1 MSGPP
6 RARHTPVHDTSAVVP
21 AEELALLE
29 RELIWLDTRRVQLLR
44 RRSWLKAAL
53 RAQSAGGWQP
63 PHGGQ
68 PPQGAPGGWAHAPAA
83 HPAPAVP
90 SGSASGGPGAQHVLL
105 ILGGLLLAV
114 AAIAFTLFSWGEL
127 GIAGRSVV
135 LAGVTAGALGAP
147 VLLLR
152 RGLGATAE
160 SVGAVALLLTVLDAY
175 ALHAAVLPEADG
187 AGYAAFASGVLA
199 AGWTAYGVGVG
210 RLRLPLPAA
219 VVAGQF
225 PLVLGAWAAG
235 GSALVIGWALLV
247 TAAGSVVV
255 AARVPVLAVR
265 ATAWSGAGVTWAGGL
280 LIGLGESVSASGPL
294 DAAAPGVLLL
304 GAVAVALRAVWRAPQ
319 EMAVTGGV
327 VAGLAAVAG
336 VGGVLRTEV
345 PWSWAVVVYLVC
357 GAALAP
363 VARIAVVPRPVRGGV
378 LGAAAGVT
386 GVAVLAVLPSAAAT
400 LLGPA
405 AVLTGLW
412 AGAPDGTRELAAGAG
427 AWPDALSVPVV
438 LLVAAVLLGAVYAS
452 LVQEGREPAGWTGA
466 AGAGA
471 VGLVSAAV
479 PVLLVSADVAY
490 AAALVVD
497 LLLVAGLLAAAVA
510 VRRVPAAAG
519 GTALWCAVA
528 VAAHAGLLA
537 LAAEPATYAVFGLL
551 LVLFAASAA
560 RSREAVAR
568 SLTLVLSVVCALVVA
583 SAAGASLELGAP
595 RTAVLVLVVPAAV
608 VVLGLWVRTP
618 AVVVP
623 LEAGAGFAALVA
635 LGLAV
640 TDGAYLS
647 LVLALCGVLAA
658 ATAVRP
664 ERRPGAGYLAAG
676 LFATATWVRLV
687 SAGVTH
693 PEAYTLPVSVIA
705 CAVGLLR
712 RRTDPEASSWTA
724 YGPGLGVTLGPSLLA
739 LWSDPHWQR
748 PLLLG
753 AAALAVTVTGAVR
766 RLQAPLLLG
775 GGTLALVA
783 LHELAPHVAQVFD
796 ALPRWSVPAL
806 AGLLL
811 LALGATYEQRLRDA
825 RRLREH
831 LGRMR

>member
-1 MSGPP
+1 M
-6 RARHTPVHDTSAVVP
+6 TPLPSSP

-68 PPQGAPGGWAHAPAA
+68 PPHGAPGGWAHAPAA

-90 SGSASGGPGAQHVLL
+90 SGSATGGPGAQHVLL

-199 AGWTAYGVGVG
+199 AGWAAYGVGVG

-255 AARVPVLAVR
+255 AARVPGLAVR

-304 GAVAVALRAVWRAPQ
+304 GAAAVALRAVWRAPQ

-537 LAAEPATYAVFGLL
+537 LAVEPATYAVFGLL

-568 SLTLVLSVVCALVVA
+568 SLALVLSVVCALVVA

-783 LHELAPHVAQVFD
+783 LHELAPHVAQVFH

>member
-1 MSGPP
+1 M
-6 RARHTPVHDTSAVVP
+6 TPLPSSP

-53 RAQSAGGWQP
+53 RAQSAGGWR
-63 PHGGQ
+63 
-68 PPQGAPGGWAHAPAA
+68 PPQGGWAHAPAA

-90 SGSASGGPGAQHVLL
+90 PGSATGGPGAQHVLL

-199 AGWTAYGVGVG
+199 AGWAAYGVGVG

-304 GAVAVALRAVWRAPQ
+304 GAAAVALRAVWRAPQ

-452 LVQEGREPAGWTGA
+452 LVHEGREPAGWTGA

-510 VRRVPAAAG
+510 VRRVPAAAD

-537 LAAEPATYAVFGLL
+537 LAVEPATYAVFGLL

-560 RSREAVAR
+560 RSEEAVAR

>member
-1 MSGPP
+1 M
-6 RARHTPVHDTSAVVP
+6 TPLPSSP

-29 RELIWLDTRRVQLLR
+29 RELIWLNTRRVQLLR

-68 PPQGAPGGWAHAPAA
+68 PPQGAPGGWTHAPAA

-90 SGSASGGPGAQHVLL
+90 SGSATGGPGAQHVLL

-199 AGWTAYGVGVG
+199 AGWAAYGVGVG

-304 GAVAVALRAVWRAPQ
+304 GAAAVALRAVWRAPQ

-537 LAAEPATYAVFGLL
+537 LAVEPATYAVFGLL

-560 RSREAVAR
+560 RSEEAVAR
-568 SLTLVLSVVCALVVA
+568 SLALVLSVVCALVVA

-595 RTAVLVLVVPAAV
+595 RTAVLVLAVPAAV

-640 TDGAYLS
+640 TDGAYLP

>member
-1 MSGPP
+1 M
-6 RARHTPVHDTSAVVP
+6 TPLPSSP

-29 RELIWLDTRRVQLLR
+29 RELIWLNTRRVQLLR

-90 SGSASGGPGAQHVLL
+90 SGSATGGPGAQHVLL

-452 LVQEGREPAGWTGA
+452 LVHEGREPAGWTGA

-510 VRRVPAAAG
+510 VRRVPAAAD

-537 LAAEPATYAVFGLL
+537 LAVEPATYAVFGLL

-560 RSREAVAR
+560 RSEEAVAR
-568 SLTLVLSVVCALVVA
+568 SLALVLSVVCALVVA

-595 RTAVLVLVVPAAV
+595 RTAVLVLAVPAAV

>member
-1 MSGPP
+1 
-6 RARHTPVHDTSAVVP
+6 
-21 AEELALLE
+21 
-29 RELIWLDTRRVQLLR
+29 
-44 RRSWLKAAL
+44 
-53 RAQSAGGWQP
+53 
-63 PHGGQ
+63 
-68 PPQGAPGGWAHAPAA
+68 
-83 HPAPAVP
+83 VP
-90 SGSASGGPGAQHVLL
+90 SGSATGGPGAQHVLL

-199 AGWTAYGVGVG
+199 AGWAAYGVGVG

-304 GAVAVALRAVWRAPQ
+304 GAAAVALRAVWRAPQ

-452 LVQEGREPAGWTGA
+452 LVHEGREPAGWT
-466 AGAGA
+466 
-471 VGLVSAAV
+471 
-479 PVLLVSADVAY
+479 
-490 AAALVVD
+490 
-497 LLLVAGLLAAAVA
+497 
-510 VRRVPAAAG
+510 
-519 GTALWCAVA
+519 
-528 VAAHAGLLA
+528 
-537 LAAEPATYAVFGLL
+537 
-551 LVLFAASAA
+551 
-560 RSREAVAR
+560 
-568 SLTLVLSVVCALVVA
+568 
-583 SAAGASLELGAP
+583 
-595 RTAVLVLVVPAAV
+595 
-608 VVLGLWVRTP
+608 
-618 AVVVP
+618 
-623 LEAGAGFAALVA
+623 
-635 LGLAV
+635 
-640 TDGAYLS
+640 
-647 LVLALCGVLAA
+647 
-658 ATAVRP
+658 
-664 ERRPGAGYLAAG
+664 
-676 LFATATWVRLV
+676 
-687 SAGVTH
+687 
-693 PEAYTLPVSVIA
+693 
-705 CAVGLLR
+705 
-712 RRTDPEASSWTA
+712 
-724 YGPGLGVTLGPSLLA
+724 
-739 LWSDPHWQR
+739 
-748 PLLLG
+748 
-753 AAALAVTVTGAVR
+753 
-766 RLQAPLLLG
+766 
-775 GGTLALVA
+775 
-783 LHELAPHVAQVFD
+783 
-796 ALPRWSVPAL
+796 
-806 AGLLL
+806 
-811 LALGATYEQRLRDA
+811 
-825 RRLREH
+825 
-831 LGRMR
+831 

>member
-1 MSGPP
+1 M
-6 RARHTPVHDTSAVVP
+6 TPLPSSP

-83 HPAPAVP
+83 HPAPTVP
-90 SGSASGGPGAQHVLL
+90 SGSATGGPGAQHVLL

-199 AGWTAYGVGVG
+199 AGWAAYGVGVG

-235 GSALVIGWALLV
+235 GSVLVIGWALLV

-255 AARVPVLAVR
+255 AARVPGLAVR

-304 GAVAVALRAVWRAPQ
+304 GAAAVALRAVWRAPQ

-412 AGAPDGTRELAAGAG
+412 AGAPDGARELAAGAG

-452 LVQEGREPAGWTGA
+452 LVHEGREPAGWTGA

-551 LVLFAASAA
+551 LVLFAVSAA
-560 RSREAVAR
+560 RLREVVAR

>member
-1 MSGPP
+1 M
-6 RARHTPVHDTSAVVP
+6 TPLPSSP

-90 SGSASGGPGAQHVLL
+90 TGSATGGPGAQHVLL

-199 AGWTAYGVGVG
+199 AGWAAYGVGVG

-235 GSALVIGWALLV
+235 GSVLVIGWALLV

-255 AARVPVLAVR
+255 AARVPGLAVR

-304 GAVAVALRAVWRAPQ
+304 GAAAVALAAAWRAPQ

-386 GVAVLAVLPSAAAT
+386 GVAVLAVLPLAAAT

-452 LVQEGREPAGWTGA
+452 LVHEGREPAGWTGA

-497 LLLVAGLLAAAVA
+497 VLLVAGLLAAAVA

-560 RSREAVAR
+560 RSREVVAR

>member
-1 MSGPP
+1 M
-6 RARHTPVHDTSAVVP
+6 TPLPSSP

-90 SGSASGGPGAQHVLL
+90 PGSATGGPGAQHVLL

-199 AGWTAYGVGVG
+199 AGWAAYGVGVG

-255 AARVPVLAVR
+255 AARVPGLAVR

-304 GAVAVALRAVWRAPQ
+304 GAAAVALRAVWRAPQ

-452 LVQEGREPAGWTGA
+452 LVHEGREPAGWTGA

-497 LLLVAGLLAAAVA
+497 LLLVAGLLAAAVV

-537 LAAEPATYAVFGLL
+537 LAVEPATYAVFGLL

-595 RTAVLVLVVPAAV
+595 RAAVLVLVVPAAV

>member
-1 MSGPP
+1 M
-6 RARHTPVHDTSAVVP
+6 TPLPSSP

-29 RELIWLDTRRVQLLR
+29 RELIWLNTRRVQLLR

-53 RAQSAGGWQP
+53 RAQSAGGLQP
-63 PHGGQ
+63 PH
-68 PPQGAPGGWAHAPAA
+68 GAPGGWTHAPAA

-90 SGSASGGPGAQHVLL
+90 PGSATGGPGAQHVLL

-199 AGWTAYGVGVG
+199 AGWAAYGVGVG

-255 AARVPVLAVR
+255 AARVPGLAVR

-304 GAVAVALRAVWRAPQ
+304 GAAAVALRAVWRAPQ

-345 PWSWAVVVYLVC
+345 SWSWAVVVYLVC

-412 AGAPDGTRELAAGAG
+412 AGAPDGTRELAAAAG

-471 VGLVSAAV
+471 VGLVSAAA

-537 LAAEPATYAVFGLL
+537 LAVEPATYAVFGLL

-560 RSREAVAR
+560 RSQEAVAR
-568 SLTLVLSVVCALVVA
+568 SLTLVLSVACALVVA

>member
-1 MSGPP
+1 M
-6 RARHTPVHDTSAVVP
+6 TPLPSSP

-90 SGSASGGPGAQHVLL
+90 PGSATGGPGAQHVLL

-199 AGWTAYGVGVG
+199 AGWAAYGVGVG

-255 AARVPVLAVR
+255 AARVPGLAVR

-304 GAVAVALRAVWRAPQ
+304 GAAAVALRAVWRAPQ

-537 LAAEPATYAVFGLL
+537 LAVEPATYAVFGLL

-568 SLTLVLSVVCALVVA
+568 SLALVLSVVCALVVA

-595 RTAVLVLVVPAAV
+595 RTAVLVLAVPAAV

>member
-1 MSGPP
+1 M
-6 RARHTPVHDTSAVVP
+6 TPLPSSP

-53 RAQSAGGWQP
+53 RAQSAGGWRP
-63 PHGGQ
+63 PHGGR
-68 PPQGAPGGWAHAPAA
+68 PPQGAQGGWAHAPAA

-90 SGSASGGPGAQHVLL
+90 PGSASGGPGAQHVLL

-199 AGWTAYGVGVG
+199 AGWAAYGVGVG

-235 GSALVIGWALLV
+235 GSVLVIGWALLV

-255 AARVPVLAVR
+255 AARVPGLAVR

-304 GAVAVALRAVWRAPQ
+304 GAAAVALAAAWRAPQ

-452 LVQEGREPAGWTGA
+452 LVHEGREPAGWTGA

-519 GTALWCAVA
+519 ATALWCAVA

-551 LVLFAASAA
+551 LVLFAVSAA
-560 RSREAVAR
+560 RSREVVAR

>member
-1 MSGPP
+1 M
-6 RARHTPVHDTSAVVP
+6 TPLPSSP

-29 RELIWLDTRRVQLLR
+29 RELIWLNTRRVQLLR

-83 HPAPAVP
+83 HPAAAVP
-90 SGSASGGPGAQHVLL
+90 PGSATGGPGAQHVLL

-255 AARVPVLAVR
+255 AARVPGLAVR

-304 GAVAVALRAVWRAPQ
+304 GAAAVALRAVWRAPQ

-345 PWSWAVVVYLVC
+345 QWSWAVVVYLVC

-537 LAAEPATYAVFGLL
+537 LAVEPATYAVFGLL

-560 RSREAVAR
+560 RSEEAVAR
-568 SLTLVLSVVCALVVA
+568 SLALVLSVVCALVVA

-595 RTAVLVLVVPAAV
+595 RTAVLVLAVPAAV

-705 CAVGLLR
+705 CAVGILR

>member
-1 MSGPP
+1 M
-6 RARHTPVHDTSAVVP
+6 TPLPSSP

-90 SGSASGGPGAQHVLL
+90 TGSATGGPGAQHVLL

-199 AGWTAYGVGVG
+199 AGWAAYGVGVG

-255 AARVPVLAVR
+255 AARVPGLAVR

-304 GAVAVALRAVWRAPQ
+304 GAAAVALAAAWRAPQ

-452 LVQEGREPAGWTGA
+452 LVHEGREPAGWTGA

-519 GTALWCAVA
+519 ATALWCAVA
-528 VAAHAGLLA
+528 VAAHVGLLA

-560 RSREAVAR
+560 RSREVVAR

-712 RRTDPEASSWTA
+712 RRTDPEASSWAA

>member
-1 MSGPP
+1 M
-6 RARHTPVHDTSAVVP
+6 TPLPSSP

-29 RELIWLDTRRVQLLR
+29 RELIWLNTRRVQLLR

-90 SGSASGGPGAQHVLL
+90 PGSATGGPGAQHVLL

-255 AARVPVLAVR
+255 AARVPGLAVR

-304 GAVAVALRAVWRAPQ
+304 GAAAVALRAVWRAPQ

-537 LAAEPATYAVFGLL
+537 LAVEPATYAVFGLL

-560 RSREAVAR
+560 RSEEAVAR

-583 SAAGASLELGAP
+583 SAAGPSLELGAP

>member
-1 MSGPP
+1 M
-6 RARHTPVHDTSAVVP
+6 TPLPSSP

-29 RELIWLDTRRVQLLR
+29 RELIWLNTRRVQLLR

-63 PHGGQ
+63 P
-68 PPQGAPGGWAHAPAA
+68 QGAPGGWTHAPAA
-83 HPAPAVP
+83 DPAPAVP
-90 SGSASGGPGAQHVLL
+90 EGSATGGPGAQHVLL

-199 AGWTAYGVGVG
+199 AGWAAYGVGVG

-304 GAVAVALRAVWRAPQ
+304 GAAAVALSAVWRAPQ

-537 LAAEPATYAVFGLL
+537 LAVEPATYAVFGLL

-568 SLTLVLSVVCALVVA
+568 SLALVLSVVCALVVA

-595 RTAVLVLVVPAAV
+595 RTAVLVLAVPVAV

-811 LALGATYEQRLRDA
+811 LVLGATYEQRLRDA

>member
-1 MSGPP
+1 M
-6 RARHTPVHDTSAVVP
+6 TPLPSSP

-53 RAQSAGGWQP
+53 RAQSAGGWRP

-90 SGSASGGPGAQHVLL
+90 PGSATGGPGAQHVLL

-199 AGWTAYGVGVG
+199 AGWAAYGVGVG

-304 GAVAVALRAVWRAPQ
+304 GAAAVALRAVWRAPQ

-452 LVQEGREPAGWTGA
+452 LVHEGREPAGWTGA

-510 VRRVPAAAG
+510 VRRVPAAAD

-537 LAAEPATYAVFGLL
+537 LAVEPATYAVFGLL

-560 RSREAVAR
+560 RSEEAVAR

-595 RTAVLVLVVPAAV
+595 RTAVLVLAVPAAV

-623 LEAGAGFAALVA
+623 LEAVAGFAALVA

>member
-1 MSGPP
+1 M
-6 RARHTPVHDTSAVVP
+6 TPLPSSP

-68 PPQGAPGGWAHAPAA
+68 PPHGAPGGWTHAPAA
-83 HPAPAVP
+83 HPAPAAP
-90 SGSASGGPGAQHVLL
+90 AGSATGGPGAQHVLL

-199 AGWTAYGVGVG
+199 AGWAAYGVGVG

-255 AARVPVLAVR
+255 AARVPGLAVR

-304 GAVAVALRAVWRAPQ
+304 GAAAVALRAVWRAPQ

-452 LVQEGREPAGWTGA
+452 LVHEGREPAGWTGA

>member
-1 MSGPP
+1 M
-6 RARHTPVHDTSAVVP
+6 TPLPSSP

-53 RAQSAGGWQP
+53 RAQSAGGWRP

-90 SGSASGGPGAQHVLL
+90 TGSASGGPGAQHVLL

-255 AARVPVLAVR
+255 AARVPGLAVR

-304 GAVAVALRAVWRAPQ
+304 GAAAVALAAAWRAPQ

-452 LVQEGREPAGWTGA
+452 LVHEGREPAGWTGA

-519 GTALWCAVA
+519 ATALWCAVA

-560 RSREAVAR
+560 RSQEAVAR

-640 TDGAYLS
+640 TDGAYFS

>member
-1 MSGPP
+1 M
-6 RARHTPVHDTSAVVP
+6 TPLPSSP

-29 RELIWLDTRRVQLLR
+29 RELIWLNTRRVQLLR

-90 SGSASGGPGAQHVLL
+90 PGSATGGPGAQHVLL

-255 AARVPVLAVR
+255 AARVPGLAVR

-304 GAVAVALRAVWRAPQ
+304 GAAAVALRAVWRAPQ

-490 AAALVVD
+490 AAVLVVD

-551 LVLFAASAA
+551 LVLFAVSAA

-658 ATAVRP
+658 TTAVRP

>member
-1 MSGPP
+1 M
-6 RARHTPVHDTSAVVP
+6 TPLPSSP

-29 RELIWLDTRRVQLLR
+29 RELIWLNTRRVQLLR

-90 SGSASGGPGAQHVLL
+90 SGSATGGPGAQHVLL

-304 GAVAVALRAVWRAPQ
+304 GAAAVALRAVWRAPQ

-336 VGGVLRTEV
+336 AGGVLRTEV

-452 LVQEGREPAGWTGA
+452 LVHEGREPAGWTGA

-537 LAAEPATYAVFGLL
+537 LAVEPATYAVFGLL

-560 RSREAVAR
+560 RSEEAVAR
-568 SLTLVLSVVCALVVA
+568 SLALVLSVVCALVVA

-595 RTAVLVLVVPAAV
+595 RTAVLVLAVPAAV

>member
-1 MSGPP
+1 M
-6 RARHTPVHDTSAVVP
+6 TPLPSSP

-29 RELIWLDTRRVQLLR
+29 RELIWLNTRRVQLLR

-63 PHGGQ
+63 PYGGQ

-90 SGSASGGPGAQHVLL
+90 SGSATGGPGAQHVLL

-147 VLLLR
+147 VLLR

-199 AGWTAYGVGVG
+199 AGWAAYGVGVG

-304 GAVAVALRAVWRAPQ
+304 GAAAVALRAVWRAPQ

-537 LAAEPATYAVFGLL
+537 LAVEPATYAVFGLL

-560 RSREAVAR
+560 RSEEAVAR
-568 SLTLVLSVVCALVVA
+568 SLALVLSVVCALVVA

-595 RTAVLVLVVPAAV
+595 RTAVLVLAVPAAV

>member
-1 MSGPP
+1 M
-6 RARHTPVHDTSAVVP
+6 TPLPSSP

-90 SGSASGGPGAQHVLL
+90 SGSATGGPGAQHVLL

-199 AGWTAYGVGVG
+199 AGWAAYGVGVG

-304 GAVAVALRAVWRAPQ
+304 GAAAVALRAVWRAPQ

-497 LLLVAGLLAAAVA
+497 LLLVAGLLAAAVV

-537 LAAEPATYAVFGLL
+537 LAVEPATYAVFGLL
-551 LVLFAASAA
+551 LVLFAVSAA
-560 RSREAVAR
+560 LSREAVAR

>member
-1 MSGPP
+1 M
-6 RARHTPVHDTSAVVP
+6 TPLPSSP

-90 SGSASGGPGAQHVLL
+90 SGSATGGPGAQHVLL

-199 AGWTAYGVGVG
+199 AGWAAYGVGVG

-255 AARVPVLAVR
+255 AARVPGLAVR

-304 GAVAVALRAVWRAPQ
+304 GAAAVALRAVWRAPQ

-452 LVQEGREPAGWTGA
+452 LVLEGREPAGWTGA

-537 LAAEPATYAVFGLL
+537 LAVEPATYAVFGLL

-560 RSREAVAR
+560 RSEEAVAR
-568 SLTLVLSVVCALVVA
+568 SLALVLSVVCALVVA

-595 RTAVLVLVVPAAV
+595 RTAVLVLAVPAAV